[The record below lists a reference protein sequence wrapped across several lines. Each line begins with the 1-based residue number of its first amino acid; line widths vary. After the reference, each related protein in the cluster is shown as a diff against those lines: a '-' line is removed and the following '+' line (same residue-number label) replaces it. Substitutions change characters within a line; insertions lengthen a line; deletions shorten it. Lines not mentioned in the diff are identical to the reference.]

1 MKKKRLLKVATLML
15 PLLLFSLWS
24 FGQNL
29 TIQGSAKDEK
39 GNPIPGVTVLVKG
52 TTVGTVTDESGNYS
66 LAVPSTSKALVFSF
80 VGMAPQEIEIGDK
93 TQVDVVMVEDA
104 VGLEEIVV
112 VGYGTQRRESVT
124 GSVAT
129 VKGDV
134 VREVPAGNF
143 TQALQGRVAGVDF
156 SQTSSKP
163 GASMQIRI
171 RGTRSL
177 NATNDPLV
185 VLDGIPFAG
194 SIGDINPSD
203 IKSVDILKDAS
214 ATAIYG
220 SRGANGV
227 ILITTNK
234 GQKGQ
239 KARVSYNGYYGTK
252 SIFAK
257 YPMMDGPE
265 FITLRAAANMF
276 TNAQDE
282 KDDVNTDWQDLL
294 YRTGT
299 VSSHDLGISGGTEKG
314 AYSFGLGYY
323 SDEAVIPMQDYSRYS
338 IRGTI
343 DQEIGKY
350 LKLGFTTNNN
360 YAIDNGSNLG
370 VGGNLSYTPIA
381 DPYNED
387 GTWKR
392 TIRTSIDESWVYTR
406 GTLEALGDKYINQN
420 RAYSTYN
427 SVYGEFKIPGIEGL
441 KYRLNLGLNFRQTN
455 GGSYTGEGI
464 FSTTATTVSTANI
477 TNSQNLNWAVENLL
491 TYDRNFGKHQFN
503 VVALYSAE
511 KTSYNGSNISA
522 KDIPSDAF
530 QFYNLGRA
538 AGEITINPDYQGY
551 SERGLLSYLGRAMY
565 SYDNRYML
573 TLTYRTDAS
582 SVLAEGH
589 KWHSYPAVS
598 VGWNIKNE
606 SFMNSIS
613 FINSL
618 KVRVGVGQTSNQSI
632 NPYSTLGLLS
642 TRPYNFGETNYSVG
656 YYVSTLPNPKLGW
669 EYSKTQNF
677 GLDFAL
683 FNNRLSGTVEYY
695 ITDTKD
701 LLLSVNLPSTSGVGS
716 YMANVGKTQNKG
728 LEFSLNGVILD
739 NLNGWTWE
747 AGFNLYTNRNKLVQL
762 ASGQKRDEGN
772 WWFVGHPIDVI
783 FDYEKVGL
791 WQEEDLHRNILEP
804 GGNVGMIKV
813 KYAGEFN
820 DDGTPKRQI
829 GPDDRQIMDLEADFQ
844 GGFNTR
850 VAYKGIDL
858 SVVGTF
864 KSGGTLIST
873 LYSASGYLNMLSGRR
888 NNIKVDYWTPENTG
902 AKYPKPGGVMSS
914 DNPKYGNTLGYFDAS
929 YLKIRTMS
937 LGYNFESIRNLRNF
951 GVEKLRLYFTV
962 QNPFVMFSPYYK
974 ESGMD
979 PETNSYG
986 NENAA
991 VPLSNNLK
999 RLLTIGTNT
1008 PSTRNYLIGFSLTF

>member
-1 MKKKRLLKVATLML
+1 
-15 PLLLFSLWS
+15 
-24 FGQNL
+24 
-29 TIQGSAKDEK
+29 
-39 GNPIPGVTVLVKG
+39 
-52 TTVGTVTDESGNYS
+52 
-66 LAVPSTSKALVFSF
+66 
-80 VGMAPQEIEIGDK
+80 
-93 TQVDVVMVEDA
+93 
-104 VGLEEIVV
+104 
-112 VGYGTQRRESVT
+112 
-124 GSVAT
+124 
-129 VKGDV
+129 
-134 VREVPAGNF
+134 
-143 TQALQGRVAGVDF
+143 
-156 SQTSSKP
+156 
-163 GASMQIRI
+163 
-171 RGTRSL
+171 
-177 NATNDPLV
+177 
-185 VLDGIPFAG
+185 
-194 SIGDINPSD
+194 
-203 IKSVDILKDAS
+203 
-214 ATAIYG
+214 
-220 SRGANGV
+220 
-227 ILITTNK
+227 
-234 GQKGQ
+234 
-239 KARVSYNGYYGTK
+239 
-252 SIFAK
+252 
-257 YPMMDGPE
+257 
-265 FITLRAAANMF
+265 
-276 TNAQDE
+276 
-282 KDDVNTDWQDLL
+282 
-294 YRTGT
+294 
-299 VSSHDLGISGGTEKG
+299 
-314 AYSFGLGYY
+314 
-323 SDEAVIPMQDYSRYS
+323 
-338 IRGTI
+338 
-343 DQEIGKY
+343 
-350 LKLGFTTNNN
+350 
-360 YAIDNGSNLG
+360 
-370 VGGNLSYTPIA
+370 
-381 DPYNED
+381 
-387 GTWKR
+387 
-392 TIRTSIDESWVYTR
+392 
-406 GTLEALGDKYINQN
+406 
-420 RAYSTYN
+420 
-427 SVYGEFKIPGIEGL
+427 
-441 KYRLNLGLNFRQTN
+441 
-455 GGSYTGEGI
+455 
-464 FSTTATTVSTANI
+464 
-477 TNSQNLNWAVENLL
+477 
-491 TYDRNFGKHQFN
+491 
-503 VVALYSAE
+503 
-511 KTSYNGSNISA
+511 
-522 KDIPSDAF
+522 
-530 QFYNLGRA
+530 
-538 AGEITINPDYQGY
+538 
-551 SERGLLSYLGRAMY
+551 
-565 SYDNRYML
+565 ML